1 MITFNNEKIPII
13 KRKKSKNIKTI
24 NWVIVVLFFILTI
37 KLYINFNRFIVKLF
51 IVDYLYDGFLYPKTD
66 SVKIS

>member
-37 KLYINFNRFIVKLF
+37 KLYINFNRFIGKLF